1 MTITEKELQTLSHL
15 AYLDCGNDNTLA
27 LVTEINAIIDFVEQL
42 KTVDT
47 THVAPL
53 FHPIDLHQH
62 LRVDEVTEDDCAAEL
77 LQMAPL
83 FEDGL
88 YWVPKVIDEG
98 NES

>member
-15 AYLDCGNDNTLA
+15 AYLDCDNDNTHA
-27 LVTEINAIIDFVEQL
+27 LVNEINAIIDFVEQL

-47 THVAPL
+47 KHVAPL

-62 LRVDEVTEDDCAAEL
+62 LRADAVTEDDCANQLAEI
-77 LQMAPL
+77 APL
-83 FEDGL
+83 FEEGL

-98 NES
+98 NK